1 VGKDEPHGGY
11 DMRSKELSEK
21 LKKLKMEAANEV
33 GMTQYVKENNDH
45 YKGDVPSK
53 VNGQQGGPIGGRMVQ
68 KMIQAEENRL
78 SGS

>member
-1 VGKDEPHGGY
+1 
-11 DMRSKELSEK
+11 MRSNEVSEK

-45 YKGDVPSK
+45 YQGDLPSK
-53 VNGQQGGPIGGRMVQ
+53 VNGAHGGPIGGRMVQ
-68 KMIQAEENRL
+68 KMIQAEESRL